1 VEVLRL
7 YDPDRR
13 PSNWTEIIRPGQ
25 FVAFSKHIDSGGPC
39 DAAGRPF
46 ASSGEITC
54 LTFDGLEE
62 ARAFCEDG
70 ALHAPSVRFDIYDSE
85 GRTNPPLLTIV
96 HPSRIG
102 TLEGNPRGIRIRKR
116 AAIALTIGALAL
128 FWFDY
133 WKSAGLLIL
142 PTILGINMIIIAAR
156 LIQLNASHAHAERQ
170 RLERLAQAT
179 SAERRPE

>member
-13 PSNWTEIIRPGQ
+13 PSSWTEIVRPGQ

-46 ASSGEITC
+46 ASSAGIAC

-62 ARAFCEDG
+62 ARGFCEER
-70 ALHAPSVRFDIYDSE
+70 ALHAPSVRFDVYDSA

-96 HPSRIG
+96 HPSRAG
-102 TLEGNPRGIRIRKR
+102 TLEGNPRGIRIRAR

-133 WKSAGLLIL
+133 WKSRGLLIL

-179 SAERRPE
+179 SADRRTE